1 MRGRGTKFC
10 APTDKGGTL
19 FKGKKIVVVFIG
31 LIIASCA
38 YKFTGGGDLPGG
50 VKSVYVKT
58 LENRTS
64 ETGIENF
71 LTDDIIYE
79 FTRSGK
85 AVITDEENSEAVL
98 TGIVS
103 SLTIGTVSRHNSDT
117 SSQRRVRLAVD
128 LKLAGNDGK
137 LIWAQNGF
145 TDDEDYNVSPNK
157 SATEHNKREALKIL
171 SKRLAEKV
179 YNRLTDNF

>member
-1 MRGRGTKFC
+1 M
-10 APTDKGGTL
+10 

-50 VKSVYVKT
+50 AKSVYVKT

-85 AVITDEENSEAVL
+85 AIITDEENSEAVL
-98 TGIVS
+98 SGIVS

-128 LKLAGNDGK
+128 LKLAGNDGM
-137 LIWAQNGF
+137 IMWAMKGISE
-145 TDDEDYNVSPNK
+145 DEAYDVLPDK
-157 SATEHNKREALKIL
+157 PTTENNKREAIKIL
-171 SKRLAEKV
+171 SKKLAEKV

>member
-1 MRGRGTKFC
+1 M
-10 APTDKGGTL
+10 
-19 FKGKKIVVVFIG
+19 FKRKNIFFIFIG
-31 LIIASCA
+31 LIIASCG
-38 YKFTGGGDLPGG
+38 YKFTGGGDLPEGI
-50 VKSVYVKT
+50 KSVYVKT

-85 AVITDEENSEAVL
+85 AAITEEEKAEAVL
-98 TGIVS
+98 TGVIS
-103 SLTIGTVSRHNSDT
+103 SLTIRTVSRHNSDT
-117 SSQRRVRLAVD
+117 SSQRRVRLFVD
-128 LKLAGNDGK
+128 LELAGNDGM
-137 LIWAQNGF
+137 LLWAHKGI
-145 TDDEDYNVSPNK
+145 TEDEDYNVSPDK